1 MDVLDDILDTLNL
14 RGAFYYRTDFSPP
27 WAVTVPDLRQAA
39 RFHLVVQGSCHVAFP
54 SGASIELG
62 PGDLVLIPRGRSH
75 VIADRSGRDAPPLE
89 TVLSAVGYDGEGVL
103 AVGDGDPAATT
114 QLVCGHFTFRTG
126 ADHPILRAL
135 PEFLVTTNAARAR
148 EPWLDDVLRLV
159 VRRVFADGAGSAAA
173 VTRLSEVVFI
183 ELLRAGIGTDG
194 TLRAVLDA
202 FRDRQ
207 VGRALQLMHA
217 EPARPWTVDGLA
229 AEVGMSRSRFAA
241 RFSELM
247 EVGPM
252 AYLADW
258 RLQKALSLLDD
269 PQASVQQVAGQ
280 TGYQS
285 PAAFTRA
292 FAARFGL
299 PPTEYRR
306 IASNDAHRPRRDAG
320 HP

>member
-14 RGAFYYRTDFSPP
+14 QGAFYYRTDFSPP

-54 SGASIELG
+54 SGASVDLG

-75 VIADRSGRDAPPLE
+75 VIADRAGRTAPPLE
-89 TVLSAVGYDGEGVL
+89 TVLSQVGYAGDGVL
-103 AVGDGDPAATT
+103 AVGDGDPAAST

-135 PEFLVTTNAARAR
+135 PEYLVTSNAARAR

-159 VRRVFADGAGSAAA
+159 VRRVFADGSGSAAA
-173 VTRLSEVVFI
+173 ITRLSEVVFI
-183 ELLRAGIGTDG
+183 ELLRAGIGADG
-194 TLRAVLDA
+194 GLRAILDA

-207 VGRALQLMHA
+207 IGRALQLMHA
-217 EPARPWTVDGLA
+217 EPARPWTVDSLA

-241 RFSELM
+241 RFSDLM
-247 EVGPM
+247 ETGPM

-269 PQASVQQVAGQ
+269 PHASVQQVAGQ

-285 PAAFTRA
+285 PAAFSRA

-306 IASNDAHRPRRDAG
+306 NASDDAHRPRRDAG